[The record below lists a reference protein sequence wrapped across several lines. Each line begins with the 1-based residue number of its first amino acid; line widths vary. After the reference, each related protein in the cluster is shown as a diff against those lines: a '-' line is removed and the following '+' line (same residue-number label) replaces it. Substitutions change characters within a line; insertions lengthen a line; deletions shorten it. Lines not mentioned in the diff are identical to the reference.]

1 MDYFHEIIKVPS
13 EFLAWIYLISENH
26 VTSVAKH
33 WHRSLEITYILEGD
47 ALYDINGYQFI
58 ASSGDLIL
66 INSGDIHAC
75 QMNYTQKTEAVS
87 VIIPFPFLKEVF
99 HNIEDIRFLTDPNKP
114 GYQTLVHAFIDI
126 YPVFKERK
134 SNTFYQLK
142 VNSFFYEILYLL
154 FSDFQTSKTVP
165 SAIKTQKYMDRC
177 TQIMD
182 YIDKHYR
189 ETITLDTLASDYG
202 ISKEHLARTFKE
214 CMGTTFK
221 KYLTSIRMHHA
232 YQALIDSDYSILQIA
247 LDNGFSD
254 ARAFTSAFCKFY
266 GETPQKYRK
275 ALQNTQTSHVKYSYL
290 RTRGSL

>member
-1 MDYFHEIIKVPS
+1 MDYFHEIIKVPDQ
-13 EFLAWIYLISENH
+13 FLAWIYLISENG
-26 VTSVAKH
+26 VTYVAKH

-47 ALYDINGYQFI
+47 ALYEINGYQFI
-58 ASSGDLIL
+58 AAPGDLIL
-66 INSGDIHAC
+66 INSGDIHGC
-75 QMNYTQKTEAVS
+75 QMNYTQTTEAVS

-99 HNIEDIRFLTDPNKP
+99 HNIEDIQFLTDQSKP
-114 GYQTLVHAFIDI
+114 GYKKLIQAFKDI
-126 YPVFKERK
+126 YPIFKARK

-154 FSDFQTSKTVP
+154 FSDFQIQKTVP

-177 TQIMD
+177 TKIMA
-182 YIDKHYR
+182 YIDEHYK
-189 ETITLDTLASDYG
+189 EPITLDILSSVYG

-232 YQALIDSDYSILQIA
+232 YQSLTDSDYSILQIA

-266 GETPQKYRK
+266 GDTPQKYRK
-275 ALQNTQTSHVKYSYL
+275 NLHGTQTSHVKNSYL
-290 RTRGSL
+290 RTKGSL